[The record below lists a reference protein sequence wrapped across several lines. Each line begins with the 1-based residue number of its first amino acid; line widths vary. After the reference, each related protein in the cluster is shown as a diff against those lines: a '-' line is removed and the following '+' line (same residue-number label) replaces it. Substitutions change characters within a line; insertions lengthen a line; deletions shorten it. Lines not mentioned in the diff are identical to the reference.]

1 MEYRLNKIDTDLR
14 QKINDAT
21 KEGKV
26 HGTKGIAVSKD
37 KPHEQKEKGNY
48 NLERYKSNKK
58 LTVEAEK
65 VENIEIEAFK
75 DKDDLK
81 NIKKGTLIDTKI

>member
-26 HGTKGIAVSKD
+26 HGAKNIAISKD
-37 KPHEQKEKGNY
+37 KPNEQSQKQTYRFKVYDKNKRLVVEAKKVETIEIDAYKDKGDIKKSEKG
-48 NLERYKSNKK
+48 
-58 LTVEAEK
+58 
-65 VENIEIEAFK
+65 IFF
-75 DKDDLK
+75 
-81 NIKKGTLIDTKI
+81 DTKI